1 MSQPG
6 LGYGYQWWTRD
17 DGTFNASGIHG
28 QHIHIDPA
36 RRLVIAINSARP
48 VAEFT
53 RDRARHARHSSTRYA
68 QRLIRSL
75 AATPANSG
83 RLN

>member
-1 MSQPG
+1 MSHPG

-28 QHIHIDPA
+28 QQIHIDPA
-36 RRLVIAINSARP
+36 RRLVIAINSAWP
-48 VAEFT
+48 MANSQGN
-53 RDRARHARHSSTRYA
+53 RALHARHSSTRYA

-75 AATPANSG
+75 AATPENSG